1 MNQNEMKND
10 EYRRKAKR
18 ENLWYYIRVTV
29 LIIALIVLA
38 ISDIAI
44 GLHLYY
50 NDYSTIRVIVGTVAW
65 IFVFIISGV
74 CIFMFA
80 EMFKEFIIEP
90 LASGSNITKEE
101 ITVLLYTILI
111 VIIMAGG
118 AQFLFWHFT
127 FK

>member
-1 MNQNEMKND
+1 MNQNEIND

-18 ENLWYYIRVTV
+18 DNLWYYIRVTV

-50 NDYSTIRVIVGTVAW
+50 NDYSTIRVIVGTLAW
-65 IFVFIISGV
+65 IFVFLITGV

-80 EMFKEFIIEP
+80 EMLKEFIIEP
-90 LASGSNITKEE
+90 LASGSNISKEE

-111 VIIMAGG
+111 VIIMGGG

>member
-1 MNQNEMKND
+1 MNPNEMND
-10 EYRRKAKR
+10 EYRRKVKR
-18 ENLWYYIRVTV
+18 DNLWYYIRVTV

-50 NDYSTIRVIVGTVAW
+50 NDYSTIRVIVGTLAW
-65 IFVFIISGV
+65 IFVFLITGV

-80 EMFKEFIIEP
+80 EMLKEFIIEP
-90 LASGSNITKEE
+90 LASGSNISKEE

-111 VIIMAGG
+111 VIIMGGG